1 MGNFLSNKKYTKLD
15 EYAHYA
21 GYTDNSDIA
30 IHNFNN
36 DIVNVKQMTQTVFND
51 LQLKNTNLR
60 NKCNELE
67 KIISNQNQKILQIEN
82 KYESMEIHIDSITKL
97 LDSRL
102 ESFNKD
108 LEALLNNDKL
118 LLNKIEELHPE
129 LKSNNQIN
137 SIKNSF
143 LESHTEYSSFINEN

>member
-1 MGNFLSNKKYTKLD
+1 
-15 EYAHYA
+15 
-21 GYTDNSDIA
+21 
-30 IHNFNN
+30 
-36 DIVNVKQMTQTVFND
+36 MTQTVFND